1 MLISE
6 RRIGNRYGSTRSG
19 PCPGLRSGSRP
30 SGWTGASATR
40 RIYVGRRNALMAQ
53 GAFFSSRRT
62 RHMAMRA
69 RLEPWLGGA
78 ALLACVATWGVLL
91 MLMAG

>member
-6 RRIGNRYGSTRSG
+6 RRIGSWYGGTRSG
-19 PCPGLRSGSRP
+19 SCPGFRAGSRP
-30 SGWTGASATR
+30 SGWTGATR

-53 GAFFSSRRT
+53 GAFFSARRT
-62 RHMAMRA
+62 RHMAMRS
-69 RLEPWLGGA
+69 RLEHWLGGA

-91 MLMAG
+91 TLMAG

>member
-1 MLISE
+1 
-6 RRIGNRYGSTRSG
+6 
-19 PCPGLRSGSRP
+19 
-30 SGWTGASATR
+30 
-40 RIYVGRRNALMAQ
+40 MAQ
-53 GAFFSSRRT
+53 GAFFSARRT

-91 MLMAG
+91 TLMAG